1 MVRVKKEP
9 VKKIV
14 FKTKDGRE
22 VNFVKKPKPAGVR
35 VSGKNQ
41 MKMLEKRLSS
51 MEKAIL
57 HYNNAVQTHQARK
70 KSEGGEQV
78 VGKSGKQGDKPTK
91 GKKAAAS
98 VVDVGKEKA

>member
-14 FKTKDGRE
+14 FKTKDGKE
-22 VNFVKKPKPAGVR
+22 VNFVKKPKAAVAR

-57 HYNNAVQTHQARK
+57 HYNNAVQTREARK

-78 VGKSGKQGDKPTK
+78 AEKSKSAK
-91 GKKAAAS
+91 GKKAAAP
-98 VVDVGKEKA
+98 VVDVGKERA